1 MRPVVKSAA
10 SIMELELGQ
19 LDLRYERL
27 RTRNAARERR
37 LLAAIA
43 EVGQQTPIVV
53 VADAP
58 RWVVVDGYK
67 RVRAVRRL
75 GQDTVRVIAWEI
87 AEADA
92 LLLERVLRAGEL
104 GSALEQGWLLRELES
119 RFGLGREE
127 LARRFDRT
135 ASWVSRR
142 LALVSELPVKIQEH
156 VRTGAIGAH
165 AAMKYMV
172 PLARAN
178 EGDCT
183 RLGDAIS
190 KERVTSRQMGE
201 LYAAYMS
208 AAPAGREMVVTQP
221 LVVLRARAEAAR
233 DREGEKRPVDVLLAD
248 LGIIGSVARRASSRV
263 SRGSLDDADP
273 ETRAQAHRACND
285 AHAEV
290 EALKRRCD
298 KEMAHAG

>member
-1 MRPVVKSAA
+1 MRPVVKSAPD
-10 SIMELELGQ
+10 MELELGQ

-27 RTRNAARERR
+27 RIRSAPRERR
-37 LLAAIA
+37 LIGSIA
-43 EVGQQTPIVV
+43 KVGQQTPIVV

-75 GQDTVRVIAWEI
+75 GHDTVHAIAWELG
-87 AEADA
+87 EADA
-92 LLLERVLRAGEL
+92 LLLERLLHAGEI
-104 GSALEQGWLLRELES
+104 GSALEQGWLLKELES

-135 ASWVSRR
+135 TSWVSRR
-142 LALVSELPVKIQEH
+142 LALVSELPSAVQEH
-156 VRTGAIGAH
+156 VRSGAIGAH

-201 LYAAYMS
+201 
-208 AAPAGREMVVTQP
+208 P
-221 LVVLRARAEAAR
+221 
-233 DREGEKRPVDVLLAD
+233 
-248 LGIIGSVARRASSRV
+248 SR
-263 SRGSLDDADP
+263 S
-273 ETRAQAHRACND
+273 
-285 AHAEV
+285 
-290 EALKRRCD
+290 
-298 KEMAHAG
+298 